1 MPPPPWESVWSN
13 PHLGPKSDGYDNP
26 LRADVEVS
34 ARSDWSRWIL
44 GMPTDY
50 YEVFIGL
57 LTALLL

>member
-1 MPPPPWESVWSN
+1 M
-13 PHLGPKSDGYDNP
+13 
-26 LRADVEVS
+26 EVS

-57 LTALLL
+57 LTALLP